1 MSTLGIFF
9 YSYFFFLSNASTLY
23 FPKVICASFCQ
34 NFLVLFNFW
43 GWGFMWNFLFWFN
56 FWGLGFM
63 WDCLQRPYQLLLLFL
78 YDFWSLLWNAHFKTG
93 FVIDVYMAI
102 ALLNI
107 YWKCNAFDCAIQ
119 LFDELPKRNMAI
131 INSGIYH
138 LLCSIP
144 PSLIKLEKHPNQA
157 QMLFFFF
164 LIPMDYK
171 YIMPKSIS
179 FLLMLPTLFFEGSI
193 SSLYVSVSS
202 FFFLRYWWVLNWI

>member
-1 MSTLGIFF
+1 MPRQCPSGLASLFDSK
-9 YSYFFFLSNASTLY
+9 YVNPWYFFLFVFFILSNASTLY

-63 WDCLQRPYQLLLLFL
+63 WACLQRPYQLLLLFL

-144 PSLIKLEKHPNQA
+144 PSLIKIGETPQSSTNA
-157 QMLFFFF
+157 FFFPNSYG
-164 LIPMDYK
+164 L
-171 YIMPKSIS
+171 
-179 FLLMLPTLFFEGSI
+179 
-193 SSLYVSVSS
+193 
-202 FFFLRYWWVLNWI
+202 